1 MKILV
6 AMSGG
11 IDSSVIAYKLKE
23 EGHEVIGVRFTL
35 WTDPLAPPLAQI
47 LPSKCCNAQTIARA
61 NQVAKDLSIP
71 LQILNLEDEFK
82 KDVVDPF
89 LKGYSEGRTP
99 NPCIGC
105 NRSLKFGKLL
115 DLADELGCDK
125 LATGHYARVAKEQQ
139 SDGSSKYLLL
149 EALDRTKDQSYY
161 LYGLNQE
168 QLSKVIFPLGGL
180 QKSEVF
186 ELATAF
192 GVPYDDNSYKES
204 QDLCFFPEKEP
215 EAFLKRYI
223 KNSKPGD
230 IKLED
235 ETIVG
240 EHKGLPF
247 YTIGQ
252 RKGLGIGG
260 LKIPLHVVRK
270 EVDSNTMYVAPNGA
284 DHKFELHANDLRW
297 VSWEPPK
304 NEKTPFQA
312 RIHSLGEKHD
322 GVLEHDGKTLDFRF
336 DKGLRG
342 IAEGQSIV
350 LYKEEEIVGGA
361 VITERMQK

>member
-11 IDSSVIAYKLKE
+11 IDSSVVVHMLKE
-23 EGHEVIGVRFTL
+23 QGHEVLGVRFTL

-61 NQVAKDLSIP
+61 NQVAKDVDIP
-71 LQILNLEDEFK
+71 LQILDLEDEFK
-82 KDVVDPF
+82 RDVVDPF
-89 LKGYSEGRTP
+89 LKGYKEGHTP

-105 NRSLKFGKLL
+105 NRSVKFGRLL
-115 DLADELGCDK
+115 ELSDKLGCDK
-125 LATGHYARVAKEQQ
+125 LATGHYARTTEEVQA
-139 SDGSSKYLLL
+139 DGTTRHLLL
-149 EALDRTKDQSYY
+149 EAVDSSKDQSYY
-161 LYGLNQE
+161 LYGLSQD
-168 QLSKVIFPLGGL
+168 QLSKVMFPLGEL

-186 ELATAF
+186 ALATKY
-192 GVPYDDNSYKES
+192 GVPYEETSYKES

-223 KNSKPGD
+223 TDSKPGD

-235 ETIVG
+235 ETVVG
-240 EHKGLPF
+240 EHKGIPF

-270 EVDSNTMYVAPNGA
+270 EPESNTIYVAPDGA
-284 DHKFELHANDLRW
+284 DLKKELRAIDLRW
-297 VSWEPPK
+297 VSWIPEE
-304 NEKTPFQA
+304 NEEITFEA
-312 RIHSLGEKHD
+312 RIHSLGTRRKGTLKHD
-322 GVLEHDGKTLDFRF
+322 GKSLLFRF
-336 DKGLRG
+336 NEGLRG
-342 IAEGQSIV
+342 IASGQSIV
-350 LYKEEEIVGGA
+350 LYNGVEIVGGG
-361 VITERMQK
+361 VITEEMR

>member
-11 IDSSVIAYKLKE
+11 IDSSVVAHKLKE

-61 NQVAKDLSIP
+61 NQVAKDLDIE
-71 LQILNLEDEFK
+71 LQILDLEDEFK

-89 LKGYSEGRTP
+89 LKGYREGSTP

-105 NRSLKFGKLL
+105 NRSVKFGRLL
-115 DLADELGCDK
+115 ELADSLGCDK
-125 LATGHYARVAKEQQ
+125 LATGHYARVAEEKNTN
-139 SDGSSKYLLL
+139 GSVQHLLL
-149 EALDRTKDQSYY
+149 ESIDRTKDQSYY
-161 LYGLNQE
+161 LYGLHQD
-168 QLSKVIFPLGGL
+168 QLSKVMFPLGGL
-180 QKSEVF
+180 HKSEVF
-186 ELATAF
+186 DLAVKY
-192 GVPYDDNSYKES
+192 GIPYDDTSYRES

-215 EAFLKRYI
+215 EEFLKRYI
-223 KNSKPGD
+223 TDSEPGE

-235 ETIVG
+235 ETVVG
-240 EHKGLPF
+240 QHKGIPF

-270 EVDSNTMYVAPNGA
+270 EPETNTVYVAPNGA
-284 DHKFELHANDLRW
+284 DLKKELRASDLRW
-297 VSWEPPK
+297 VSWVPPK
-304 NEKTPFQA
+304 NQKNEFQA

-322 GVLEHDGKTLDFRF
+322 GILEHNGDTLDFLF
-336 DKGLRG
+336 SKGLRG
-342 IAEGQSIV
+342 IAAGQSIV
-350 LYKEEEIVGGA
+350 LYRGEEIVGGG
-361 VITERMQK
+361 VIIDKVQK